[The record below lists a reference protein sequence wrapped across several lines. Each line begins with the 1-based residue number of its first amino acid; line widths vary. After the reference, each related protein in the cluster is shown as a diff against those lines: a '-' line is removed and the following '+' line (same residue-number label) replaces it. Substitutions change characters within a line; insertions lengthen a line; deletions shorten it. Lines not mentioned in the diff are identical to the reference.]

1 VGIRQPGP
9 AESSTIICDPN
20 GASTIGATRIDFVV
34 GRDLGHS
41 RGPMGNQQGRRR
53 KRYAFCSAVWNR
65 LLRST
70 SDTIANGQLSVSK
83 QSVNMSIR
91 TVDYR
96 DSNAG
101 QEFVRSLHET
111 GFAVLKNHPVSGS
124 MLDGIYKGWGD
135 FFNSEEKQDF
145 LYDPE
150 NRDATQQGY
159 HPSEMAE
166 TAVGHT
172 VQDLKEY
179 FHVVP
184 GGRIPAA
191 LETDI
196 LGYRNSAFE
205 VGEKLAGWLQRYT
218 PQNAIAAMSESFTEM
233 LTILPVAKQPGLQ
246 VKDTA
251 DNWVDVASVRGELV
265 LNSGDMLKELTG
277 GYFPST
283 THRVV
288 NPVGDSD
295 FENVSRISI
304 PFFLT
309 PRLDVVL
316 SDRYTC
322 GSYLEERLS
331 LITH

>member
-1 VGIRQPGP
+1 
-9 AESSTIICDPN
+9 
-20 GASTIGATRIDFVV
+20 
-34 GRDLGHS
+34 
-41 RGPMGNQQGRRR
+41 
-53 KRYAFCSAVWNR
+53 
-65 LLRST
+65 
-70 SDTIANGQLSVSK
+70 
-83 QSVNMSIR
+83 MSIR

-233 LTILPVAKQPGLQ
+233 LCSQVSLLRVLHYPPLTGREEAGAVRAAAHEDINLLTILPVAKQPGLQ